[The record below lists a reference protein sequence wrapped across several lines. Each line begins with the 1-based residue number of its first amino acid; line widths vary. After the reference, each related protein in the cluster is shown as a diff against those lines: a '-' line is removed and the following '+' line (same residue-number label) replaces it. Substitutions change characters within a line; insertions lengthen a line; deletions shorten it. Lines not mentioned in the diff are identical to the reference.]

1 MWLTGALLAGRW
13 FLLELCTI
21 LGASALP
28 GALLASPHLQESRWD
43 FLSGVLRCR
52 PHFRGLGSS
61 GEDPHG
67 LGGDASQM
75 ALVAEWRLMLSSFGD
90 GCVSYFQA
98 RSMMRTKFSLPEIP
112 SEMGKLC
119 KHTRW
124 PHTSCLTHGVRVQMS
139 SRLFKHVPA
148 TCSRHGRYLS
158 VPRHL
163 LLCSEGRGSC

>member
-1 MWLTGALLAGRW
+1 MAHGSPSHWPLVPSGALHH
-13 FLLELCTI
+13 
-21 LGASALP
+21 P
-28 GALLASPHLQESRWD
+28 GSLRSPRGSPGITSPPGVPVGLSLWCSQMPTPLQGP
-43 FLSGVLRCR
+43 GVLGGR
-52 PHFRGLGSS
+52 SS
-61 GEDPHG
+61 RA
-67 LGGDASQM
+67 GGDASQM